1 MASLKLD
8 LDVKQF
14 IIKMAILKNGRA
26 IDIETAKYYYD
37 LDGVLITSLD
47 KLLKRNN
54 IDTIALNSFKIRG
67 NAGKNTT
74 SYKIAAAFVEGLK
87 TG

>member
-37 LDGVLITSLD
+37 LDGVLITLLD

-54 IDTIALNSFKIRG
+54 IDTIALNSCKIRG